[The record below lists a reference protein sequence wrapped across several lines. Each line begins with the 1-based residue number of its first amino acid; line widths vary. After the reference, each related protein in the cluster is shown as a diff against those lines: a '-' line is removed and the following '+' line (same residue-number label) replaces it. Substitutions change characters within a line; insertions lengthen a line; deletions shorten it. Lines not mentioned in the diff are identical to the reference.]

1 MATNGDLSG
10 VILNPDNKKRIS
22 ASKRWCFTLN
32 NYTEEEY
39 GDILQTIKEKCKI
52 YIIGKEIGE
61 QNKIPHLQGYIEFNE
76 NRRPLETFKIKR
88 IHWEKAKGDKI
99 ENYKYCSKQ
108 GVYITNFSIK
118 EITPKTYE
126 PLIIINELK
135 GWQSQMNE
143 IIKEEIKNRDFR
155 KIHWIYD
162 PIGGRG
168 KTSLIKYLDIN
179 YISVIST
186 VSNKSDVATL
196 IRGRFYDEKDK
207 PIEDINKGWLMLF
220 NFQKDYDYNKLNY
233 DTLESVKDGLITAT
247 KYRGKTL
254 NFNSPIVII
263 MANERPLNLIN
274 KRIKVYEF
282 DNDENL
288 IEIN

>member
-39 GDILQTIKEKCKI
+39 GDILTTIKEKCEI
-52 YIIGKEIGE
+52 YIIGKELGE
-61 QNKIPHLQGYIEFNE
+61 NNKIPHLQGYIEFKT
-76 NRRPLETFKIKR
+76 NRRPIETFKIKK
-88 IHWEKAKGDKI
+88 IHWEKAKGNRND
-99 ENYKYCSKQ
+99 NFKYCSKQ
-108 GVYITNFSIK
+108 GDYVANFK
-118 EITPKTYE
+118 NDDKTFE
-126 PLIIINELK
+126 PLIIINDLK
-135 GWQSQMNE
+135 GWQAKMNN
-143 IIKEEIKNRDFR
+143 IIIEEIKNRDFR

-162 PIGGRG
+162 PLGGKG
-168 KTSLIKYLDIN
+168 KTSLIKYLDTKFTC
-179 YISVIST
+179 VIST

-220 NFQKDYDYNKLNY
+220 NFQKDYDYSKLNY
-233 DTLESVKDGLITAT
+233 DTLESIKDGLITAT

-254 NFNSPIVII
+254 NFNSPVVVI

-274 KRIKVYEF
+274 KRITVYEF
-282 DNDENL
+282 NEIDEL
-288 IEIN
+288 IEL

>member
-10 VILNPDNKKRIS
+10 VILNPDNKKRIN

-39 GDILQTIKEKCKI
+39 GDILATINEKCEI
-52 YIIGKEIGE
+52 YIIGKELGE
-61 QNKIPHLQGYIEFNE
+61 NNKIPHLQGYIEFKT
-76 NRRPLETFKIKR
+76 NRRPIETFKIKR
-88 IHWEKAKGDKI
+88 IHWEKAKGDRN
-99 ENYKYCSKQ
+99 ENFKYCSKQ
-108 GVYITNFSIK
+108 GDYIANFK
-118 EITPKTYE
+118 NDEKTYE

-135 GWQSQMNE
+135 GWQDKLNN
-143 IIKEEIKNRDFR
+143 IIIEELKNRDFR
-155 KIHWIYD
+155 TIHWIYD
-162 PIGGRG
+162 PLGGKG
-168 KTSLIKYLDIN
+168 KTSLIKYLDTKFIC
-179 YISVIST
+179 VIST
-186 VSNKSDVATL
+186 VSNKTDVATL

-220 NFQKDYDYNKLNY
+220 NFQKDYDYSKLNY
-233 DTLESVKDGLITAT
+233 DTLESIKDGLITAT

-282 DNDENL
+282 NEIDEL
-288 IEIN
+288 IEL